1 MQAVSV
7 GELNGLPIEEQLAGA
22 RQNAKSAELNDR
34 IATRAYR
41 VLGGARWTQRSIG
54 WCANCRGID
63 TSCMTLASIYRS
75 PKGGCRR
82 GAGDR
87 VPNGCRLADP
97 PH

>member
-41 VLGGARWTQRSIG
+41 VLGGARWIPTEHRLVRELS
-54 WCANCRGID
+54 
-63 TSCMTLASIYRS
+63 
-75 PKGGCRR
+75 
-82 GAGDR
+82 GDR
-87 VPNGCRLADP
+87 YFLHDACLHLSLA
-97 PH
+97 